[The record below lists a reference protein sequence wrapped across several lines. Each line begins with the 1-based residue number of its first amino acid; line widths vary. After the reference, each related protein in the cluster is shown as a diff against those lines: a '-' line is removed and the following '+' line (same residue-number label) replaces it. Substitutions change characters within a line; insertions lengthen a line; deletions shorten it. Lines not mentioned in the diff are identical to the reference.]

1 MKVLVNGKEK
11 TFEEELLTI
20 SALLKKANVEMPDQV
35 SVQLNGIFVDR
46 QAFATTKVQDGNEV
60 DFLYF
65 LGGGADG

>member
-46 QAFATTKVQDGNEV
+46 QVFATTKVQDGNEV